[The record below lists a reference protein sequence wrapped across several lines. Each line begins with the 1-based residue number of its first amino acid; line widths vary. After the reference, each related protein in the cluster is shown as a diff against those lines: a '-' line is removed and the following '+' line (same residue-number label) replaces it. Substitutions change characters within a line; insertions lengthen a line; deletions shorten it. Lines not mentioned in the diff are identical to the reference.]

1 MTHMYDVIILTGVQD
16 ARVDSQRIMELMET
30 MDSKLKKE
38 KLSSDQIQEVCQVQL
53 TKARYDSYNDDV
65 SMTHSLGNF
74 NYNWMTLKNVLKWLK
89 QIILK

>member
-1 MTHMYDVIILTGVQD
+1 
-16 ARVDSQRIMELMET
+16 MET

-53 TKARYDSYNDDV
+53 TKARYDSYYNDI
-65 SMTHSLGNF
+65 SMTHCLGNF